1 MREAIRQAERWAEIA
16 PRPEDEVFAE
26 QARSEAGRRT
36 AA

>member
-1 MREAIRQAERWAEIA
+1 MREAIRQTERWAELA

-26 QARSEAGRRT
+26 QARSDAARRT